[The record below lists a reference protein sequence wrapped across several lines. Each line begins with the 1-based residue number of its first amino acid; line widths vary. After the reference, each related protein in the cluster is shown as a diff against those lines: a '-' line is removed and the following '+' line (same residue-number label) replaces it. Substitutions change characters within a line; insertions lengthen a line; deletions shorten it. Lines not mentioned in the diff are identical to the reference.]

1 MTLAEWIDLQLSLS
15 GLTYK
20 DAAKKIGADSG
31 WSVRAWANGKHEPK
45 FYNLIALCE
54 VFGFALN
61 RRPTQLFFE
70 CVTNM
75 QELQNADQRWL
86 NKQGCKNEQ
95 GVSIQKSQNNQDQ
108 LQAQNDQTVF

>member
-1 MTLAEWIDLQLSLS
+1 MTLEQWIDLHLALS
-15 GLTYK
+15 GLSFG
-20 DAAKKIGADSG
+20 DAAKKIGSDHYSI
-31 WSVRAWANGKHEPK
+31 RAWASGKHEPMIR
-45 FYNLIALCE
+45 NLIALCE

-75 QELQNADQRWL
+75 QELKNADQRWM
-86 NKQGCKNEQ
+86 NQQGCKNEQ
-95 GVSIQKSQNNQDQ
+95 GVSIQESQNNQDQ